1 MIKVPTCFKSPDNPE
16 AISLLL
22 TNSVRSFQNSCAL
35 ETGLSDF
42 HKMTVT
48 VLKSYLE
55 KKQPKIISY
64 REFLGKFWNND
75 FRAQILRK
83 FSTLHLSNNSPFLD
97 LHVYISLR
105 ALDIYAPKKKKY
117 LRGNSSPFMNDAMS
131 KAVIGCTWL
140 RDKFLKNR
148 SAENKLAY
156 NHQRNYCV
164 PLTRKSKRDYNRN
177 LDNRNATDKK
187 LFWKT
192 VKLFFFDKDPMRQKI
207 TLIKIT
213 ENNNKETSEI
223 FKILS
228 RVYLPC

>member
-1 MIKVPTCFKSPDNPE
+1 MS
-16 AISLLL
+16 
-22 TNSVRSFQNSCAL
+22 
-35 ETGLSDF
+35 
-42 HKMTVT
+42 
-48 VLKSYLE
+48 
-55 KKQPKIISY
+55 
-64 REFLGKFWNND
+64 
-75 FRAQILRK
+75 
-83 FSTLHLSNNSPFLD
+83 
-97 LHVYISLR
+97 
-105 ALDIYAPKKKKY
+105 
-117 LRGNSSPFMNDAMS
+117 DAMS

-156 NHQRNYCV
+156 NHQRNYYV
-164 PLTRKSKRDYNRN
+164 PLTRKSKRDYDKN